1 MKQKL
6 LILTL
11 IISSY
16 LNAQEI
22 EWEKSYGGKQA
33 EYLTDVI
40 ATADFGYILAG
51 SSLSVKSGNKSDEN
65 KGDLDYWIWKMKE
78 NGEPEWQ
85 KSFGGSGSDFLQSI
99 DKTNDG
105 GFILA
110 GTSSSDKG
118 IDKNEN
124 SRGGEDFWI
133 IKLNARGEQEWQKT
147 IGGSGQEKL
156 QTIHQTFE
164 GGYIIGGSS
173 SSYKTEEGEIGEK
186 TTNPFGNLDY
196 WIVKLDKTGK
206 IVWQKTYGGI
216 YFDELRSIEQSK
228 DGGYIVGGY
237 SNSPEAPQ
245 PPKGELATTSC
256 FGKKENN
263 IGIGDFWVIRID
275 KDGNEQWQ
283 KTIGGDQDD
292 QLYVVHQTYD
302 GNFLVGGNSNSQS
315 LPNPSEGGAL
325 NTRFEQK
332 SIEGTDFWVLKLN
345 PEGKTIWQETYNI
358 GEVDVLTSLVENKDH
373 TILLGGFSPLA
384 PEGGTL
390 DFVNKKPAKKQN
402 GGGYVAIK
410 ISENGEEIWR
420 RTVGSDGED
429 LLKKAI
435 ETRDGGYLL
444 AGTSKPQS
452 PSPTLPKG
460 KGAESGLSGV
470 GNVLDPNQE
479 NLQFQNAKNNVNNAI
494 GDVQKYINN
503 GIKDQTDDVTKRINE
518 ALKNEDNPFKLSVNS
533 PTGGITLP
541 SLGNGNSNGN
551 SKSDNNA
558 QNTSSVPPSG
568 DRGLGFG
575 GADFWVV
582 KLRDTN
588 KPKIVKATIEAIP
601 NPAITFTNII
611 VGYEFASGTATVVDL
626 AGRQLQSFAI
636 TSRTVPVD
644 LSSLPEGIYIVNINT
659 NIQQD
664 GIKVI
669 KGNERK

>member
-11 IISSY
+11 LICSFGI
-16 LNAQEI
+16 AQEI

-33 EYLTDVI
+33 EYLTDAI
-40 ATADFGYILAG
+40 ATADYGYILAG
-51 SSLSVKSGNKSDEN
+51 SSLSVKSGNKSDDN

-78 NGEPEWQ
+78 NGYPEWQ
-85 KSFGGSGSDFLQSI
+85 KSFGGSGTDFLQSI

-118 IDKNEN
+118 FDKIEN

-156 QTIHQTFE
+156 QTVHQAFD

-186 TTNPFGNLDY
+186 ITNTFGNLDY

-206 IVWQKTYGGI
+206 IVWQKNYGGI
-216 YFDELRSIEQSK
+216 YYDELRSIEQTK

-263 IGIGDFWVIRID
+263 IGIGDFWVIKID

-302 GNFLVGGNSNSQS
+302 DNFIVGGNSNSQAI
-315 LPNPSEGGAL
+315 NE
-325 NTRFEQK
+325 K
-332 SIEGTDFWVLKLN
+332 SKGNQSGTDFWVLKLN
-345 PEGKTIWQETYNI
+345 PDGKTIWQETYNI

-373 TILLGGFSPLA
+373 TILLGGFAQSELSQNPTFGSKQK
-384 PEGGTL
+384 EDKSIN
-390 DFVNKKPAKKQN
+390 DF
-402 GGGYVAIK
+402 VAIK
-410 ISENGEEIWR
+410 ITENGEEIWR
-420 RTVGSDGED
+420 RNVGSDGED

-444 AGTSKPQS
+444 AGTSKP
-452 PSPTLPKG
+452 LPKISAIG
-460 KGAESGLSGV
+460 EIASGIGGSSS
-470 GNVLDPNQE
+470 VLDPNQE
-479 NLQFQNAKNNVNNAI
+479 NQQFQNAKNEVNNAI
-494 GDVQKYINN
+494 GDVAKEINN

-518 ALKNEDNPFKLSVNS
+518 SLKNEGNPLKIGLSS
-533 PTGGITLP
+533 PTAGIILP
-541 SLGNGNSNGN
+541 SLGEGNSGGN
-551 SKSDNNA
+551 NSEQSFADVINEKQGKKGTGNQSKM
-558 QNTSSVPPSG
+558 
-568 DRGLGFG
+568 FG
-575 GADFWVV
+575 SNDFWVV

-588 KPKIVKATIEAIP
+588 KPKVEKATIEALP

-611 VGYEFASGTATVVDL
+611 VGYEFTNGTASLYDL

-636 TSRTVPVD
+636 TSRTVPID
-644 LSSLPEGIYIVNINT
+644 LSELPEGIYIVNINT

-669 KGNERK
+669 KGNEKKYE

>member
-16 LNAQEI
+16 GIAQEI
-22 EWEKSYGGKQA
+22 QWEKSYGGKQA
-33 EYLTDVI
+33 EYLTDAI
-40 ATADFGYILAG
+40 ATADYGYILAG
-51 SSLSVKSGNKSDEN
+51 SSLSVKSGNKSDDN

-78 NGEPEWQ
+78 NGDPEWQ
-85 KSFGGSGSDFLQSI
+85 KSFGGLGSDFLQSI

-110 GTSSSDKG
+110 GTSASDKG
-118 IDKNEN
+118 IDKLEN

-156 QTIHQTFE
+156 QTIHQTFD

-173 SSYKTEEGEIGEK
+173 SSYKTDEGEIGEK
-186 TTNPFGNLDY
+186 TKDTFGNLDY
-196 WIVKLDKTGK
+196 WIVKLDKIGK

-216 YFDELRSIEQSK
+216 YYDELRSIEQSK

-237 SNSPEAPQ
+237 SNSPSSEIPQ
-245 PPKGELATTSC
+245 LGIGQKLD
-256 FGKKENN
+256 NN
-263 IGIGDFWVIRID
+263 KGIGDFWVLKID

-292 QLYVVHQTYD
+292 QLYAVHQTYD
-302 GNFLVGGNSNSQS
+302 GNFLVGGNSNSQATD
-315 LPNPSEGGAL
+315 E
-325 NTRFEQK
+325 K
-332 SIEGTDFWVLKLN
+332 SKNNSSGTDFWILKLDQ
-345 PEGKTIWQETYNI
+345 EGKTIWQETYNI
-358 GEVDVLTSLVENKDH
+358 GEVDVLTSLVENKDR
-373 TILLGGFSPLA
+373 TILLGGFAQSELA
-384 PEGGTL
+384 QNPNFGAKQKETESIN
-390 DFVNKKPAKKQN
+390 DF
-402 GGGYVAIK
+402 VAIK
-410 ISENGEEIWR
+410 INENGEETWR

-444 AGTSKPQS
+444 AGTSKP
-452 PSPTLPKG
+452 LPKISAIG
-460 KGAESGLSGV
+460 GMTAGLAGSSS
-470 GNVLDPNQE
+470 VLDSNQE
-479 NLQFQNAKNNVNNAI
+479 NQQFQNAKNEVNNAI
-494 GDVQKYINN
+494 GDVQKDINN
-503 GIKDQTDDVTKRINE
+503 GIKDKTDDVTKRINE

-541 SLGNGNSNGN
+541 SLGDGNS
-551 SKSDNNA
+551 SNNDSNNNVNRQPDA
-558 QNTSSVPPSG
+558 SIASG
-568 DRGLGFG
+568 DRGTPPSGAG
-575 GADFWVV
+575 GPDFWVV

-588 KPKIVKATIEAIP
+588 KPKVEKATIEAIP
-601 NPAITFTNII
+601 NPALTFTNII
-611 VGYEFASGTATVVDL
+611 VGYEFASGTVTVVDL
-626 AGRQLQSFAI
+626 AGRQLQSFDI

-644 LSSLPEGIYIVNINT
+644 LSGLPEGIYIVNINT

-669 KGNERK
+669 KGNEKR

>member
-1 MKQKL
+1 MKQKITL
-6 LILTL
+6 LILLFFGLTR
-11 IISSY
+11 
-16 LNAQEI
+16 AQEI

-33 EYLTDVI
+33 EYLTDAI
-40 ATADFGYILAG
+40 ATADYGYILAG
-51 SSLSVKSGNKSDEN
+51 SSLSIKSGNKSDDN

-78 NGEPEWQ
+78 NGDPEWQ
-85 KSFGGSGSDFLQSI
+85 KSFGGLGSDFLQSI

-110 GTSSSDKG
+110 GTSASDKG
-118 IDKNEN
+118 IDKLEN

-156 QTIHQTFE
+156 QTIHQTFD

-173 SSYKTEEGEIGEK
+173 SSQSSPNPSEGGGLTTEEFKEFGEK
-186 TTNPFGNLDY
+186 TSQNFGNLDY

-216 YFDELRSIEQSK
+216 YYDELRSIEQSK

-237 SNSPEAPQ
+237 SNSPSFEIPQ
-245 PPKGELATTSC
+245 LGIGQKL
-256 FGKKENN
+256 ENN
-263 IGIGDFWVIRID
+263 KGIGDFWVLKID
-275 KDGNEQWQ
+275 IDGNEQWQ

-302 GNFLVGGNSNSQS
+302 GNFIVGGNSNSQATD
-315 LPNPSEGGAL
+315 E
-325 NTRFEQK
+325 K
-332 SIEGTDFWVLKLN
+332 SKSNQSGTDFWVLKLN

-373 TILLGGFSPLA
+373 SILLGGFAQSELSQNPTFGSKQK
-384 PEGGTL
+384 ETESIN
-390 DFVNKKPAKKQN
+390 DF
-402 GGGYVAIK
+402 VAIK
-410 ISENGEEIWR
+410 INENGEEIWR

-444 AGTSKPQS
+444 AGTSKPQI

-460 KGAESGLSGV
+460 KGAETGLNGSSS
-470 GNVLDPNQE
+470 VLDSNQE
-479 NLQFQNAKNNVNNAI
+479 NQQFQNAKNEVNSAI
-494 GDVQKYINN
+494 GDVQKDINN
-503 GIKDQTDDVTKRINE
+503 GIKDKTDAVTKRINE
-518 ALKNEDNPFKLSVNS
+518 SLKNEDNPFKLSVNS
-533 PTGGITLP
+533 PTGGITSP
-541 SLGNGNSNGN
+541 SLGDGNSNGN
-551 SKSDNNA
+551 SKSNDNT
-558 QNTSSVPPSG
+558 QDTSAVPPSG

-582 KLRDTN
+582 KLRDSN
-588 KPKIVKATIEAIP
+588 KPKVEKATIEALP

-611 VGYEFASGTATVVDL
+611 VGYDFTSGTATVNDL
-626 AGRQLQSFAI
+626 AGRQLQSFDI

-644 LSSLPEGIYIVNINT
+644 LSALPEGIYIVNINT